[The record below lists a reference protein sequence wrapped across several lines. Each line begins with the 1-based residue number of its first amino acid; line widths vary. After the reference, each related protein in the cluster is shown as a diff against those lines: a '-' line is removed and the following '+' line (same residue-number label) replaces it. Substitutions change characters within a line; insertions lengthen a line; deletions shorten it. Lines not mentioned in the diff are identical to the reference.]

1 MSLPDINKP
10 YIKQEK
16 RRKYQFHAWT
26 LTSVGRLIEFEA
38 INEEVLPLLIEQ
50 AEESQNENEVIY
62 KVKSFTTGDIIY
74 NVRIVEDKMKACNCP
89 DFTWNNIAC
98 EHMYLLKR
106 YNRNIAIF
114 VISTNLPTPEVFIDD
129 TRTEQQQQPIEIEL
143 QAFPKLLLTG

>member
-1 MSLPDINKP
+1 MRKNDSLHNDT
-10 YIKQEK
+10 
-16 RRKYQFHAWT
+16 QFY
-26 LTSVGRLIEFEA
+26 LEFEA

-143 QAFPKLLLTG
+143 QAFPKLLLT